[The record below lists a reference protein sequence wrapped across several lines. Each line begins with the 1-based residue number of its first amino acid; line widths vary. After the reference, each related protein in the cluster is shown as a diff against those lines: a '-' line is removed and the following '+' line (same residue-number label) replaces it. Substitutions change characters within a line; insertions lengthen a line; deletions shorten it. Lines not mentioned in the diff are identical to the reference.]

1 MKILVLANNDI
12 GLYKFRKEL
21 LERFITEGHDV
32 AISLPQGNMIP
43 DLQAL
48 GCRYIL
54 TEFNRRGKSPIGDL
68 KLLRQY
74 KAILKREKPDIVLTY
89 TVKPNVYGGI
99 ACAKARILYIANVT
113 GLGTAIENP
122 GILQKVTLGLYKLG
136 LKKAKCV
143 FFQNI
148 ENRDYFVRRRIVQ
161 GRTELL
167 PGSGV
172 NLNEHRFEEYPEEH
186 DGLRFLFI
194 GRIMKDKGVQEL
206 FDAARTI
213 KKRYQTCSFK
223 IIGECD
229 EDFSEQIAS
238 YERDGIIEW
247 IGFQKDA
254 HLYIKD
260 SHCTILPSY
269 HEGTANVLLES
280 AACGRPVIAT
290 RVTGCKETF
299 DESLTGIGCSAK
311 DSNDLVRAINDFIA
325 LTPKRRREMGLAGR
339 RKMEREFD
347 RTLVIQKYM
356 AEIGR

>member
-1 MKILVLANNDI
+1 MKVLVLANNDI
-12 GLYKFRKEL
+12 GLYKLRKEL
-21 LERFITEGHDV
+21 LERFISEGYDV
-32 AISLPQGNMIP
+32 AISLPHGNMIP

-54 TEFNRRGKSPIGDL
+54 TEFNRRGKNPIKDL
-68 KLLRQY
+68 KLLGQY
-74 KAILKREKPDIVLTY
+74 KVILKKEKPDIVLTY
-89 TVKPNVYGGI
+89 TIKPNVYGGM
-99 ACAKARILYIANVT
+99 ACAETGTPYIANVT

-122 GILQKVTLGLYKLG
+122 GVLQKVTLGLYKVG

-143 FFQNI
+143 FFQNQDNKEYFFQKGI
-148 ENRDYFVRRRIVQ
+148 VRNRADLI
-161 GRTELL
+161 

-186 DGLRFLFI
+186 GGLRFLFI

-206 FDAARTI
+206 FDAARGI
-213 KKRYQTCSFK
+213 KKRDPTCSFR

-238 YERDGIIEW
+238 YERDGVIEW
-247 IGFQKDA
+247 LGFQKDV
-254 HLYIKD
+254 HSYISD

-280 AACGRPVIAT
+280 AASGRPVIAT

-299 DESLTGIGCSAK
+299 DEGITGIGCSPR
-311 DSNDLVRAINDFIA
+311 DSQDLIRAINDFIA
-325 LTPKRRREMGLAGR
+325 LTPERRAEMGLAGR
-339 RKMEREFD
+339 KKMENEFD
-347 RTLVIQKYM
+347 RASVIQKYI